1 MRDLVPSS
9 EHGRF
14 FGRRTAATTAL
25 SVVAALGGGAI
36 IDLWKS
42 YMPEYAVFGY
52 SLLFLVSVMV
62 GYIGVY
68 LFRFGFGQY
77 RYETLAARPSNSL
90 SRRQWRDFGGRRGN
104 RSDLGRTVR
113 GLLRFAPADI
123 SIHLDGRPTEAHGSG
138 TEPSLMDFFLRDGPR
153 TWALLASSPLVCRR
167 TVWRNQAIG
176 LLGRLVRSPPIGS
189 QLVKRRGPAACR
201 SFAAVAFRRL
211 RYTRSRGSA
220 SPDAAEL
227 LRDSR
232 VAFACGSR
240 HSRRGGARE
249 SAINFVLR
257 PPARGGWSE

>member
-1 MRDLVPSS
+1 MTRL
-9 EHGRF
+9 
-14 FGRRTAATTAL
+14 L
-25 SVVAALGGGAI
+25 I
-36 IDLWKS
+36 
-42 YMPEYAVFGY
+42 
-52 SLLFLVSVMV
+52 SLLALKS
-62 GYIGVY
+62 
-68 LFRFGFGQY
+68 
-77 RYETLAARPSNSL
+77 RPRLRNQTIT
-90 SRRQWRDFGGRRGN
+90 SRRRSP

-138 TEPSLMDFFLRDGPR
+138 TEPSLMDFFLRDGLR

-240 HSRRGGARE
+240 HSRRGGSRK

-257 PPARGGWSE
+257 RLHEADGLSEQQETRSGLFPLLLLMALLFGPSLPGNGIFRPETNGPKRRRSSRRGDRETKPTRRTPPIRG